1 MKISQ
6 LGKLGPISIFKENI
20 LRKKYKKMLYLIYI
34 EISNILIAQ
43 YNLANLST
51 LFENSINLS

>member
-1 MKISQ
+1 
-6 LGKLGPISIFKENI
+6 
-20 LRKKYKKMLYLIYI
+20 MLYLIYI

-51 LFENSINLS
+51 LFEKSINLS